1 MESYLIYLTVF
12 IGVMAAASV
21 IEAIVL
27 FIIYRR
33 VTKLADEVEKAV
45 ARLSDQSKV
54 IMEQVVVLMDE
65 INKQASRYGQVGHQ
79 ISSRVQQKI
88 NGLLDGVERIGTM
101 TTSGAAAVVREA
113 SAAMHGLTAVLFH
126 LGRRPNRNVQAGH
139 RLHNRPG
146 AWFTV
151 F

>member
-27 FIIYRR
+27 FVIYRR
-33 VTKLADEVEKAV
+33 VTKLADEVERAV

-65 INKQASRYGQVGHQ
+65 INKQASRYGQVGHE
-79 ISSRVQQKI
+79 ISLRVQKQI
-88 NGLLDGVERIGTM
+88 NGLLDGVERIGTV
-101 TTSGAAAVVREA
+101 TTNGAAAVVREA
-113 SAAMHGLTAVLFH
+113 NAAMHGLLAALSQ
-126 LGRRPNRNVQAGH
+126 LGRRPKRKALPPPEEA
-139 RLHNRPG
+139 RLAVH
-146 AWFTV
+146 
-151 F
+151 

>member
-1 MESYLIYLTVF
+1 VEPYLIFLTVF
-12 IGVMAAASV
+12 VGVMAVASA

-27 FIIYRR
+27 FVIYRR

-65 INKQASRYGQVGHQ
+65 INSQTSRYGQVGHQ

-88 NGLLDGVERIGTM
+88 NALLDGVERIGTL
-101 TTSGAAAVVREA
+101 TTSGAAAVVRET
-113 SAAMHGLTAVLFH
+113 SAAMHGLLAAVTHFG
-126 LGRRPNRNVQAGH
+126 GRPKRKALPPPEQESLAVH
-139 RLHNRPG
+139 
-146 AWFTV
+146 
-151 F
+151 

>member
-1 MESYLIYLTVF
+1 VEPYLIYLTVF
-12 IGVMAAASV
+12 VGVMAVASA

-27 FIIYRR
+27 FVIYRR

-88 NGLLDGVERIGTM
+88 NGLIDGVERIGTM

-113 SAAMHGLTAVLFH
+113 SAAMHGLVAAVIHFGGKRKALPPPEKGSLAVH
-126 LGRRPNRNVQAGH
+126 
-139 RLHNRPG
+139 
-146 AWFTV
+146 
-151 F
+151 

>member
-1 MESYLIYLTVF
+1 VEPYLIFLTVF
-12 IGVMAAASV
+12 VGVMAVASA

-27 FIIYRR
+27 FVIYRR

-65 INKQASRYGQVGHQ
+65 INKQANRYGQVGHQ

-88 NGLLDGVERIGTM
+88 NGLLDGVE
-101 TTSGAAAVVREA
+101 V
-113 SAAMHGLTAVLFH
+113 MHGLLAAVTHFG
-126 LGRRPNRNVQAGH
+126 GRPKRKALPPPEKGSLAVH
-139 RLHNRPG
+139 
-146 AWFTV
+146 
-151 F
+151 

>member
-1 MESYLIYLTVF
+1 MEPYLIYLTVF
-12 IGVMAAASV
+12 VGVMAAASV

-27 FIIYRR
+27 IVIYRR

-113 SAAMHGLTAVLFH
+113 SAAMHGLLAALTYF
-126 LGRRPNRNVQAGH
+126 GRRPKRKALPPPEEENLAVH
-139 RLHNRPG
+139 
-146 AWFTV
+146 
-151 F
+151 

>member
-1 MESYLIYLTVF
+1 MEPYLIYLTVF
-12 IGVMAAASV
+12 VGVMAAASV

-27 FIIYRR
+27 FVIYRR

-54 IMEQVVVLMDE
+54 IMEQVVVLMEE

-101 TTSGAAAVVREA
+101 TTSGAAAVVRET
-113 SAAMHGLTAVLFH
+113 SAVMHGLLAALTHFGGRPKRKALPPPEKESLAVH
-126 LGRRPNRNVQAGH
+126 
-139 RLHNRPG
+139 
-146 AWFTV
+146 
-151 F
+151 